1 MKQHHKYRQK
11 QGGFTL
17 VELIVV
23 IAIIGILAALVVP
36 SVTGYIERA
45 QAATCQHNIQ
55 SAAQMLDQVVAQDM
69 GSYTNDDLTPLLGD
83 IIDNNGSYFSKPI
96 KCPSGGTY
104 EYEAHWAPNG
114 SLQCTITCSKHEGIE
129 GSKTVAKK
137 LNDEMTERMNKI
149 FELKNNPH
157 RSDEEN
163 ALLRELTGTSF
174 MGIKNDALRTKT
186 LEMYD
191 GQWPELE
198 KEITDKSL
206 KWKGKTLYVQPYVI
220 ENCPENF
227 FVYANENT
235 TIDTAKDPWKTNAIY
250 NPDNNTWYE
259 RVSGDFRL
267 TSVKNEEDVA
277 KLKEELNDTTK
288 WRAME

>member
-1 MKQHHKYRQK
+1 MKQHKRRQK

-36 SVTGYIERA
+36 SVTGYVQRA
-45 QAATCQHNIQ
+45 QATTCQRNIQ

-69 GSYTNDDLTPLLGD
+69 GSYDDEALNGLLGN
-83 IIDNNGSYFSKPI
+83 IIDNNGGYFNKPV

-104 EYEAHWAPNG
+104 IYSASWAPNG

-129 GSKTVAKK
+129 GSKTVGKK

-149 FELKNNPH
+149 IELINNPD
-157 RSDEEN
+157 RSDEEDE
-163 ALLRELTGTSF
+163 LLKELTGTEF
-174 MGIKNDALRTKT
+174 MGIKNYALREKT
-186 LEMYD
+186 LEMYG

-220 ENCPENF
+220 ENCPENY

-235 TIDTAKDPWKTNAIY
+235 NIATAKDPWKTNAIY

-288 WRAME
+288 WTPID